1 MGMKKVISKF
11 DDGNDFIGD
20 QSNCNHNHHIHH
32 PGDHD
37 HDHDCHDHHPGDND
51 HDHDDHHT
59 LHDWEGGVGVIT
71 QTMTYC
77 CGRAR

>member
-11 DDGNDFIGD
+11 DDGYDFIGD
-20 QSNCNHNHHIHH
+20 QNNCNHDDH
-32 PGDHD
+32 PGDH
-37 HDHDCHDHHPGDND
+37 HDHH
-51 HDHDDHHT
+51 HCHDDHHDDHHHHT

-77 CGRAR
+77 CGRCG